1 MADWHK
7 VLYGSVSTVHFV
19 RVNCST
25 TVPLLYWTPL
35 YTSLID
41 LSDCGSGT
49 RLHGA
54 NVA

>member
-7 VLYGSVSTVHFV
+7 VLYSSVSTVHFV

-25 TVPLLYWTPL
+25 TVPLLYRTPL

-41 LSDCGSGT
+41 FSDCGSGT
-49 RLHGA
+49 RLNGA
-54 NVA
+54 NAA